1 MKIAAVIPARME
13 SSRFPGK
20 PMADILG
27 MPMIGHCYKRAELSD
42 LIDLVYV
49 ATCNN
54 VIFDYIKS
62 IGGNVVMT
70 SNSHE
75 RACDRAAE
83 AMLKIEEKHS
93 IKIDILLMMQGDE
106 PMVTPRIIKAAL
118 NPLINDKNINISN
131 LYKEINTVEEFE
143 DPNEVKVILD
153 NNGYAIYFSREP
165 IPSRKK
171 GFLDVP
177 MYKQICT
184 IPFRREYLLEFNSMK
199 QTQLEIIESID
210 MNRIIENG
218 DKVKMEYSEDESF
231 SVDNKND
238 LKRVIDEMK
247 NDKLLNKYLF

>member
-1 MKIAAVIPARME
+1 MKIVAVIPARME

-42 LIDLVYV
+42 IIDLVYV
-49 ATCNN
+49 ATCNK

-83 AMLKIEEKHS
+83 AMLKIEDKHS

-106 PMVTPRIIKAAL
+106 PMVTPRIIQAAL

-131 LYKEINTVEEFE
+131 LYKEINTIEEFE

-171 GFLDVP
+171 GILDVP

-218 DKVKMEYSEDESF
+218 GKVKMEYSKDESI
-231 SVDNKND
+231 SVDNKSD
-238 LKRVIDEMK
+238 LKRVINEMK
-247 NDKLLNKYLF
+247 NDKILKKYII

>member
-1 MKIAAVIPARME
+1 M
-13 SSRFPGK
+13 
-20 PMADILG
+20 
-27 MPMIGHCYKRAELSD
+27 
-42 LIDLVYV
+42 
-49 ATCNN
+49 ATCNK
-54 VIFDYIKS
+54 VIFDYIES

-70 SNSHE
+70 SVNHE

-83 AMLKIEEKHS
+83 AMLKIE
-93 IKIDILLMMQGDE
+93 KIHNLKTDILLMMQGDE
-106 PMVTPRIIKAAL
+106 PMVTPRIIEAAIS
-118 NPLINDKNINISN
+118 PLINDQKINISN
-131 LYKEINTVEEFE
+131 LYREINTIEEFE

-153 NNGYAIYFSREP
+153 NKGYAIYFSREP

-184 IPFRREYLLEFNSMK
+184 IPFRREYLLNFNSMK

-218 DKVKMEYSEDESF
+218 GKVKMEYSEDESF

-238 LKRVIDEMK
+238 LKKVINQMK
-247 NDKLLNKYLF
+247 NDKLIKKYIL